1 MNAPSF
7 ENYEHDTSVNSY
19 HKKCSKVDNDDFFFE
34 ERKSDEVFNPLKF
47 PVKKR
52 SLSNDDLFQDYQQVV

>member
-1 MNAPSF
+1 M
-7 ENYEHDTSVNSY
+7 Y

-34 ERKSDEVFNPLKF
+34 ERKNDEVFIPLKF

-52 SLSNDDLFQDYQQVV
+52 SLSNDDMFPEMVAQQDV